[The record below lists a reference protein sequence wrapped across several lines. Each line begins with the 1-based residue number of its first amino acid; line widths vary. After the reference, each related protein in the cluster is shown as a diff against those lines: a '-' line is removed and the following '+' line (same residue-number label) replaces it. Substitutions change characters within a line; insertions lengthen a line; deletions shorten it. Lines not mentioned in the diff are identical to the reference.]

1 MGVYFSFYAVSLS
14 PTFEKA
20 LGLLTI
26 ILCPPSLIA
35 VLCIDCEG
43 VQQFVFSVFIALIN
57 CGLYALMGSFILW
70 VRRGGASTA
79 R

>member
-1 MGVYFSFYAVSLS
+1 MGIYFSFYAVSLS

-26 ILCPPSLIA
+26 VLRPPSLIA

-43 VQQFVFSVFIALIN
+43 VQQLVFWAFIALIN
-57 CGLYALMGSFILW
+57 CGLYAAVGFLILW
-70 VRRGGASTA
+70 LRRIGASTA